1 MKKLIVILLV
11 CNISITFAQEYR
23 GPYLITTSSLDMVTD
38 ASSLALGEALV
49 ANKFSS
55 YAFFSNPAT
64 LQNQKGVNIFYNYRS
79 LNWSNYFGNAF
90 YFSAGAQSS
99 TSIGNFG
106 ITLNQLYF
114 EKEKTSYE
122 RVFILTYSRALVDNL
137 MIGANAKLFNRN
149 FSLPA
154 PAQLETTPALIFD
167 LGLIY
172 NVGKIISDEKF
183 SDDLNLGLSIQN
195 FGTDYR
201 EKVQG
206 IEDYL
211 LLPRYL
217 RFGFSYKA
225 NFLYDQ
231 ANESR
236 LDLLVTTEYSNMLN
250 APNYMQDSRDN
261 WGVGFEALFFKVFS
275 LRYGGIISQVTNIFS
290 ERGKFISRYGFGF
303 QLPLE
308 KLGLEIPIT
317 IKFDYTPLQ
326 VQKAALRG
334 FQSNNTLNNFT
345 LLFSYNKDLF

>member
-23 GPYLITTSSLDMVTD
+23 GPYLITTSSLDIVTD

-49 ANKFSS
+49 ANKFFS
-55 YAFFSNPAT
+55 YSFFSNPAA

-99 TSIGNFG
+99 TSIGNIG
-106 ITLNQLYF
+106 ISINQLYF
-114 EKEKTSYE
+114 EKEKTSYD
-122 RVFILTYSRALVDNL
+122 RVFILTYSRTLVDNI
-137 MIGANAKLFNRN
+137 MIGINAKLFNRN
-149 FSLPA
+149 FSVPP
-154 PAQLETTPALIFD
+154 PAQFETTPALIFD

-172 NVGKIISDEKF
+172 NVGKIISEEKF

-201 EKVQG
+201 ETVMNQ
-206 IEDYL
+206 EDYFV
-211 LLPRYL
+211 LPRYL

-225 NFLYDQ
+225 NFFCNQ
-231 ANESR
+231 ENESN
-236 LDLLVTTEYSNMLN
+236 LDLLVTTEYRNLLN
-250 APNYMQDSRDN
+250 APKYMNDSRDN

-275 LRYGGIISQVTNIFS
+275 LRYGGIISPSTDIFS

-303 QLPLE
+303 QLPFE
-308 KLGLEIPIT
+308 KLGLKIPIT

-326 VQKAALRG
+326 VQKAALQG
-334 FQSNNTLNNFT
+334 FQNNNTLNNFT